1 MDDLAARLLEELGGL
16 SPPEDSGG
24 APEMGGDGAEAL
36 QILLIEAVYL
46 LNACFREVL
55 YWEGRRSE
63 KDSFQQLAAVLQQ
76 LGRVPGGGG
85 ILRIRRL
92 RPTTGPGGPRPDLA
106 IQLGDLQIDGAQVIA
121 LIRRA
126 GIRLKHLEGR
136 FFKAA
141 ELLSAEGWDTIE
153 IRLPGE
159 DMEALERLRAAVR
172 ILSCHRQAAEKGTP
186 IPYPRDGR
194 MRHVLPVAD
203 DQGRPDPNLTLLA
216 AENGLSPEAMK
227 AIVARVGGL
236 LKRPEGAALRRQAP
250 DIYRALFALRRLRES
265 LKRPAIEIGVDRSP
279 AEGPETVPDGPAPP
293 AAFSPSLRPEERS
306 AQEPRATGTREGT
319 AAGSPAAAGVVADI
333 AAGLAAFF
341 HRLPEGHR
349 GAAQEAAEG
358 LLRNDY
364 VQLDPERLGK
374 RLEDIGRLVHALET
388 RPAAAPLLESVLRR
402 LEENLGRLP
411 GETLGDLTVAGTH
424 LKLWREGGEQ
434 VLGQVSE
441 PVARALDAAKDRS
454 ASRRRLREVSGEG
467 PLYLARDTAALAS
480 LFDVPMEEME
490 AILRLFR
497 SCFDARGSFQRLLFE
512 KRIPE
517 LARYPRK
524 VFAVL
529 WEFLKDMPH
538 RSDRLSFLNSL
549 QLMIKEIRQPLQALK
564 IVLTDF
570 VSEPERIQ
578 YPDRNALMLAIQFL
592 RRYNKEIHVDIELTP
607 EEILRVRDGLDEKV
621 VAYGLWKLN
630 NESRRFL
637 TKALTI
643 RKALGTALDPATA
656 PLAAMPPRFLLA
668 LEREQHIFLSLTGGD
683 KAASILHAALAVYG
697 KADAA
702 AHRLAAALA
711 LQTGLLQHLSVLIR
725 GIGRVGGEADLLLLD
740 QLRNQEKPFLDNAP
754 DARVAAV
761 VRRVFGWIEP
771 AKREI
776 QARLCGAQPPAAG
789 LGSSNFL
796 SGTNTIDL

>member
-1 MDDLAARLLEELGGL
+1 MDDLAARLLEELGGPS
-16 SPPEDSGG
+16 SPEESGRTPG
-24 APEMGGDGAEAL
+24 TGGEGVEAV
-36 QILLIEAVYL
+36 QVLLIEAVYL

-63 KDSFQQLAAVLQQ
+63 KDSFLQLVSVLQQ
-76 LGRVPGGGG
+76 LGRVAGEGGL
-85 ILRIRRL
+85 LRIRRL
-92 RPTTGPGGPRPDLA
+92 RPVAGPGGPRPDLSVQ
-106 IQLGDLQIDGAQVIA
+106 IGDLQLDGSQVLA

-141 ELLSAEGWDTIE
+141 ELLTAEGWDTIE

-159 DMEALERLRAAVR
+159 EPEALEGLRAAVR
-172 ILSCHRQAAEKGTP
+172 ILSAHRQAAERGAP
-186 IPYPRDGR
+186 ILYPRDGR
-194 MRHVLPVAD
+194 MHQVLPVTD

-236 LKRPEGAALRRQAP
+236 LKRPEGAALRRQTP
-250 DIYRALFALRRLRES
+250 DVYRALFALRRLRAS
-265 LKRPAIEIGVDRSP
+265 LKRPPIEIGIDRSP
-279 AEGPETVPDGPAPP
+279 AGGSEAVPAGGAAPP
-293 AAFSPSLRPEERS
+293 AGTEKRAAQPPPE
-306 AQEPRATGTREGT
+306 
-319 AAGSPAAAGVVADI
+319 AGAGGVGAAAGTPPSAGGAVADI

-341 HRLPEGHR
+341 QRLPEGHR
-349 GAAQEAAEG
+349 VAAQKAADG

-364 VQLDPERLGK
+364 VRLDPERLGE

-402 LEENLGRLP
+402 LEENLGQLS
-411 GETLGDLTVAGTH
+411 GETLGDLTVSGTR
-424 LKLWREGGEQ
+424 LKLWREGGERD
-434 VLGQVSE
+434 LGQVSE
-441 PVARALDAAKDRS
+441 PVARALDTAKDRV
-454 ASRRRLREVSGEG
+454 AARRRLREVAGEG
-467 PLYLARDTAALAS
+467 PLYLARDAGALAS
-480 LFDVPMEEME
+480 FFAVPVEEME

-512 KRIPE
+512 KRVPE

-538 RSDRLSFLNSL
+538 RSDRLPFLNSL

-570 VSEPERIQ
+570 VGEPERIQ

-592 RRYNKEIHVDIELTP
+592 RRYNKEINVDIELTP
-607 EEILRVRDGLDEKV
+607 EEILRVRDGLDEKT
-621 VAYGLWKLN
+621 VAYALWKVN

-637 TKALTI
+637 AKALAI
-643 RKALGTALDPATA
+643 RKTLGAALDPATA
-656 PLAAMPPRFLLA
+656 PIAALPARFLLA

-697 KADAA
+697 QADAA

-711 LQTGLLQHLSVLIR
+711 LQAGLLQHLSVLIR
-725 GIGRVGGEADLLLLD
+725 GLGRVGGESDLLLLD
-740 QLRNQEKPFLDNAP
+740 RLRSQERPFLDNAP
-754 DARVAAV
+754 DARTAAL

-771 AKREI
+771 AKQEI
-776 QARLCGAQPPAAG
+776 RARLCGAPPPSAK
-789 LGSSNFL
+789 LGSSNVL
-796 SGTNTIDL
+796 SSTNTIDL